1 MATNEQQ
8 RQTYRLGP
16 RSTRG
21 LFGYI
26 TAIQAVTVGGGAI
39 AAIGL
44 LASSHSVLVLIAAAA
59 IAVAGVLAAFWPV
72 ANRTVAQWAPVHL
85 GYAVRAAIGALRWNS
100 PAVGAGVR
108 LDERGEL
115 QYPRALPAPLRGVE
129 IIGARRPGGEVGLVF
144 DRGARTLCAV
154 LRVRLRSFGLLSDAD
169 QERRLASFGAL
180 QNELASEGSPVQRLM
195 LIKRTVPRNSNEL
208 AAYLNEQSGGRINS
222 PSVRAM
228 FEVIEEG
235 DELAREHE
243 VFVVVQLPA
252 AGMTRSV
259 RRRLSEAEQRD
270 HAGAEAAAQLD
281 AIARHLEASEITIKS
296 VDGALTPRA
305 LARMIKDSFDPF
317 GRLLRDRRDLFAPAS
332 AGLHPSH
339 AWPVSTTD
347 FRDRYRA
354 DSADHIVWHIQ
365 EWPKVPVTA
374 GFMQPLTL
382 RPDLPVH
389 TIAIVM
395 EPIPTGRAMREAER
409 RRVSDEAA
417 TQTRAKMRQI
427 ETSEHRARAE
437 QGDREE
443 REIAAGLSSW
453 RWEAYICASAPAGD
467 EDQIDHAVR
476 QIESACTR
484 SFMLP
489 TRLYG
494 EQERAFTWCL
504 PLCRGL
510 R

>member
-1 MATNEQQ
+1 MATSEQQ

-26 TAIQAVTVGGGAI
+26 TAIQAGTVGAGAI

-44 LASSHSVLVLIAAAA
+44 LASSHSVLALILAGA
-59 IAVAGVLAAFWPV
+59 IAVAGVVAGFWPV

-85 GYAVRAAIGALRWNS
+85 TYAARSVLGGTRWSS

-108 LDERGEL
+108 VGGEGEL
-115 QYPRALPAPLRGVE
+115 QYPLALPAPLQGVE
-129 IIGARRPGGEVGLVF
+129 VISARRPGGEVGLVF
-144 DRGARTLCAV
+144 DRRQRTLCAV

-180 QNELASEGSPVQRLM
+180 QNELAGDGSPVQRLM
-195 LIKRTVPRNSNEL
+195 LIKRTVPRSSNEL
-208 AAYLNEQSGGRINS
+208 AAYLKEQSGGRMDS
-222 PSVRAM
+222 ASVRAM
-228 FEVIEEG
+228 FEVIDNG
-235 DELAREHE
+235 QELAREHE

-252 AGMTRSV
+252 AGLSRSA
-259 RRRLSEAEQRD
+259 RRRLSEAEQREY
-270 HAGAEAAAQLD
+270 AGAQAVDQLD
-281 AIARHLEASEITIKS
+281 QVARHLEAAEITIKS

-317 GRLLRDRRDLFAPAS
+317 GRLLRDRRDLLAPAQ
-332 AGLHPSH
+332 AGLEPAH
-339 AWPVSTTD
+339 AWPGSTVD

-354 DSADHIVWHIQ
+354 DSADHVVWHIQ

-417 TQTRAKMRQI
+417 AQTRAKMRQI

-453 RWEAYICASAPAGD
+453 RWEAYICASVPAGD
-467 EDQIDHAVR
+467 EDQLEHAAR

>member
-1 MATNEQQ
+1 MAMTDEQ
-8 RQTYRLGP
+8 RQTFRLGP

-26 TAIQAVTVGGGAI
+26 TLTQAI
-39 AAIGL
+39 AAGAGAVIAIGL
-44 LASSHSVLVLIAAAA
+44 LAGSHSVLALVAA
-59 IAVAGVLAAFWPV
+59 IVIAVSGLAVAFWPV
-72 ANRTVAQWAPVHL
+72 ANRTVAHWVPVHL
-85 GYAVRAAIGALRWNS
+85 AYAVRAVSGAVRWRS
-100 PAVGAGVR
+100 PAVGQGVR
-108 LDERGEL
+108 VDERGGL
-115 QYPRALPAPLRGVE
+115 RYPVALPASLQGVE
-129 IIGARRPGGEVGLVF
+129 IISVRRPGGEVGLLF
-144 DRGARTLCAV
+144 DRSRQTLCAV
-154 LRVRLRSFGLLSDAD
+154 LQVRLRAFGLLSDRD
-169 QERRLASFGAL
+169 QERRLAAFGEL
-180 QNELASEGSPVQRLM
+180 QNDLARDGSPVQRIM
-195 LIKRTVPRNSNEL
+195 LLKRTVPRKTNEL
-208 AAYLNEQSGGRINS
+208 VAYLRANCSRPDS

-228 FEVIEEG
+228 FEVI
-235 DELAREHE
+235 DQSAELSREHE
-243 VFVVVQLPA
+243 VFFVVQLPA
-252 AGMTRSV
+252 LGLSRSV
-259 RRRLSEAEQRD
+259 RRRMSGTEQRER
-270 HAGAEAAAQLD
+270 AGAEAADQLEG
-281 AIARHLEASEITIKS
+281 IARHLEAAEIAIKS

-317 GRLLRDRRDLFAPAS
+317 GRLLRDRRDLLAPEQ
-332 AGLHPSH
+332 AGLDAAH
-339 AWPVSTTD
+339 AWPICTHD

-365 EWPKVPVTA
+365 EWPKVPVAA
-374 GFMQPLTL
+374 GFLQPLTL

-395 EPIPTGRAMREAER
+395 EPIPTQRAMREAER
-409 RRVSDEAA
+409 RRVSDEASA
-417 TQTRAKMRQI
+417 QTRAKIRQL

-443 REIAAGLSSW
+443 REIAGGLSSW
-453 RWEAYICASAPAGD
+453 RWEAYVCASVPAGD
-467 EDQIDHAVR
+467 EDQVDHAIG

-484 SFMLP
+484 SFLLP